1 MIRPNVLDYGSADF
15 SRRNQAILEGEKAAL
30 AALPQIRTALAQLQ
44 AQRLAQ
50 ARERQAQQVQGN
62 AAVQDKAVSAPRSA
76 CADTGSRWNRLRK
89 KDPGCV
95 SSD

>member
-1 MIRPNVLDYGSADF
+1 MSDAERR
-15 SRRNQAILEGEKAAL
+15 SRATEAFFGRRKGKPL
-30 AALPQIRTALAQLQ
+30 
-44 AQRLAQ
+44 
-50 ARERQAQQVQGN
+50 RERQAQQVQGN

>member
-1 MIRPNVLDYGSADF
+1 MRETACVIGPFGDQ
-15 SRRNQAILEGEKAAL
+15 RRAL
-30 AALPQIRTALAQLQ
+30 AIIVEPDFLHFRRVFQPVEIGV
-44 AQRLAQ
+44 
-50 ARERQAQQVQGN
+50 RERQAQQVQGN